1 MLGEQGNMR
10 GLRVLVVEDEA
21 VIAILFSEVLEGMG
35 HHVCASAATEADAV
49 SAAARYRPDLMIV
62 DAHLRKG
69 SGISAVAE
77 ILRWG
82 FIPHIFVS
90 GDSALSLSLG
100 PGAIAIQKPFLE
112 TDLVLAIQR
121 ALDATP
127 SETTQN

>member
-1 MLGEQGNMR
+1 MS
-10 GLRVLVVEDEA
+10 GLSVLVMEDEA
-21 VIAILFSEVLEGMG
+21 IIAMLFSEVLEGMG
-35 HHVCASAATEADAV
+35 HHVCASAATEADAI
-49 SAAARYRPDLMIV
+49 SAAARCRPDLMIV

-90 GDSALSLSLG
+90 GDSARTLSLG
-100 PGAIAIQKPFLE
+100 PGAVAIQKPFLE
-112 TDLVLAIQR
+112 ADLVLAIQR
-121 ALDATP
+121 ALKTAP